1 MFKESECNQ
10 CNLTKYMI
18 TIGQF
23 KVHVSVFYLI
33 LVLIASGK
41 KNTIS
46 TTLFLHTNYHYHNLN
61 ILSLFTHVL
70 NIVYLYVINDFRH
83 LTFAYYI

>member
-1 MFKESECNQ
+1 MKSYQIHDC
-10 CNLTKYMI
+10 I

-23 KVHVSVFYLI
+23 KIHVSVFYLI
-33 LVLIASGK
+33 LELIASGK
-41 KNTIS
+41 KKYYFS
-46 TTLFLHTNYHYHNLN
+46 TTLFLHTSYHYHNLN

-83 LTFAYYI
+83 LRFAYYIY